1 MGLDRTVGGGAQYIS
16 VRSAARV
23 VHTVCVCPLYMLLAE
38 ARVHTSSTAPA
49 PAVTLYNAVCPAAAD
64 GGAVYTTKAV
74 ALLTMT

>member
-1 MGLDRTVGGGAQYIS
+1 M
-16 VRSAARV
+16 
-23 VHTVCVCPLYMLLAE
+23 CVCPLYMLLAE